1 MFGKRPQAPQNKKV
15 DTIIGK
21 DTNANG
27 RMDVRGSIR
36 LDGCFDEAS
45 TQMGMWL

>member
-36 LDGCFDEAS
+36 WTAVLTEAS